1 MNREQKA
8 AAIEEVAGQIKES
21 EAVFA
26 VDYRGISVPQ
36 AAELRTRLTEAGARF
51 RVVKNTL
58 TERAADQAGAEP
70 LKEVLEGPTAF
81 TFVLADGGDVALAA
95 KALATF
101 RREHDVLAFKGGVMN
116 GDALTI
122 DQIEELSKLPARD
135 VLHGQLVGMIASPIT
150 GLVRGLN
157 ALISGLAIQLG
168 QIRDQGLVGG
178 DAPAEEAPAEEAPP
192 AEEAAE
198 EPATEEAPA
207 EEAAAE
213 QPAAE
218 EEPAEEEAAGEE
230 PAAEEAPAEEA
241 TAEEPAAEEAAAAE
255 EAPAE
260 EAAAEEP
267 AAEEASADDASSEPE
282 ADAEGDGSETDAT
295 DAPSEGDEKE

>member
-116 GDALTI
+116 GDALTV
-122 DQIEELSKLPARD
+122 DQLEALSKLPARD

-168 QIRDQGLVGG
+168 KIRDQGLVGG
-178 DAPAEEAPAEEAPP
+178 DAPAEEA
-192 AEEAAE
+192 AA
-198 EPATEEAPA
+198 EEAPA
-207 EEAAAE
+207 EE
-213 QPAAE
+213 PAAE
-218 EEPAEEEAAGEE
+218 EAAAEEPAAEEPAAEEPAAEEPAAEEAPAEEEAPADESAPEEAPAEE

-241 TAEEPAAEEAAAAE
+241 
-255 EAPAE
+255 
-260 EAAAEEP
+260 
-267 AAEEASADDASSEPE
+267 SSDDASPEPG
-282 ADAEGDGSETDAT
+282 ADAEGDGTETDAT